1 MTCRLVDKIILL
13 WNTRENHPIFYSSG
27 VEYYN
32 LLLEVTRKST
42 GKQCSI
48 GVAQRV
54 TIQIVE
60 YSNRRKN
67 QSYSKRRKNSIAA
80 IISRI

>member
-1 MTCRLVDKIILL
+1 MV
-13 WNTRENHPIFYSSG
+13 WP
-27 VEYYN
+27 
-32 LLLEVTRKST
+32 
-42 GKQCSI
+42 
-48 GVAQRV
+48 V

-80 IISRI
+80 ITFRLQFEEVNLFVVWLGRFAPFAK

>member
-1 MTCRLVDKIILL
+1 MYDLVKNFKRIKADKVKEKLKL
-13 WNTRENHPIFYSSG
+13 TP
-27 VEYYN
+27 
-32 LLLEVTRKST
+32 TT
-42 GKQCSI
+42 ADQ
-48 GVAQRV
+48 V

>member
-1 MTCRLVDKIILL
+1 MAPLRLISMYL
-13 WNTRENHPIFYSSG
+13 
-27 VEYYN
+27 
-32 LLLEVTRKST
+32 
-42 GKQCSI
+42 
-48 GVAQRV
+48 RV

-80 IISRI
+80 IIFRL